1 MRRLAAVA
9 GLALLA
15 GAAPPPLQYD
25 ARFLEV
31 SRDWGMAVADYD
43 NDGHQDLFITGHD
56 PNDRIWY
63 WTAAGYV
70 PSAFVFPNSDRHD
83 CDAADVDGDGLPD
96 LYCAV
101 GADEGRGRGPKELWI
116 QEPGGSFHLAKN
128 SGAEDP
134 YGRGRIPLFFD
145 LDHDGHPDLY
155 LSNDA
160 SPRYAS
166 DQANINH
173 VFRNRGDGSFSEVK
187 TLATGARGFRCVAK
201 GDVDGDGWDDL
212 VVCNEQKDAH
222 VYLNDRSGDFTELAA
237 PAIASWRDARLAD
250 MDGDGRQ
257 DLVVLT
263 NLNHLQV
270 WLNTGSPP
278 YFTAAAVDDVQPA
291 ASKGLTVGDFDRN
304 GRPDVY
310 VVLARLDCLD
320 TLHDLAPDWVYWGQ
334 PGGGWLKQKLP
345 QDYDGCGHQA
355 ATVDGDG
362 VLLANGG
369 TGYEGP
375 SYLIRW
381 LP

>member
-1 MRRLAAVA
+1 MRRHWAWPA
-9 GLALLA
+9 LALLV
-15 GAAPPPLQYD
+15 GAASPPLQYE
-25 ARFLEV
+25 AQFLEN

-63 WTAAGYV
+63 WTPSGYV
-70 PSAFVFPNSDRHD
+70 PSAFVFPDSDRHD
-83 CDAADVDGDGLPD
+83 CDAADVDSDGLLD

-101 GADEGRGRGPKELWI
+101 GALEGRGRGRKELWI
-116 QEPGGSFHLAKN
+116 QDPGGSFHEATKF
-128 SGAEDP
+128 GAEDP

-166 DQANINH
+166 GQININH
-173 VFRNRGDGSFSEVK
+173 VYRNQGDGTFKEVQ

-201 GDVDGDGWDDL
+201 GDVDSDGWEDL
-212 VVCNEQKDAH
+212 IVCNEQKNAH
-222 VYLNDRSGDFTELAA
+222 VYLNNRARDFTELAA
-237 PAIASWRDARLAD
+237 PAIASWREALLVD

-278 YFTAAAVDDVQPA
+278 YFTTAVVDDAQPA
-291 ASKGLTVGDFDRN
+291 AGKGLAVGDFDRN
-304 GRPDVY
+304 GTPDVY

-334 PGGGWLKQKLP
+334 AGGGWVKQKLV

-355 ATVDGDG
+355 ATVDGDK
-362 VLLANGG
+362 VLLAHGG

-375 SYLIRW
+375 SYLLRW